1 MHLLLQRY
9 CDAQNSN
16 DRTLV
21 FSIRQKGMIVT
32 TDIFFE
38 PSSLIYILQR
48 CYLPIFVCIFY
59 YKPLGI
65 HLLKVQTVFGK
76 HS

>member
-38 PSSLIYILQR
+38 PSSLIYILR
-48 CYLPIFVCIFY
+48 RAYISMYVL
-59 YKPLGI
+59 
-65 HLLKVQTVFGK
+65 
-76 HS
+76 

>member
-38 PSSLIYILQR
+38 PSSLIYILR
-48 CYLPIFVCIFY
+48 RMFY
-59 YKPLGI
+59 YKP
-65 HLLKVQTVFGK
+65 LKVQTVFGK